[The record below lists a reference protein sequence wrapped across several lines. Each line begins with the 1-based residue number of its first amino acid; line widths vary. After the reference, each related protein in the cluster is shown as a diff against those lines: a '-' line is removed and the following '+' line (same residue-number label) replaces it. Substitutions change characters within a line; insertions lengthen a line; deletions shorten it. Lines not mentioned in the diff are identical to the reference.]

1 VRTVRNFLANAALSV
16 VSVVVCVVLA
26 EGIVRLIDGQSPIT
40 LMLPEV
46 QGAQGVDTTG
56 GHLDRMPR
64 ADGVDRAW
72 FFQDPPPL
80 PNRTAPPAE
89 WIELDK
95 QIQRAP
101 QFGPTGLANPFLP
114 WDMFKAW
121 NSVFV
126 GDVCK
131 HDYLKGAPG
140 RLWVFDPADGKPRP
154 TFRFLPNATVPDGL
168 VTNAYGWRGP
178 PVPFK
183 RSPRTIRIVFVG
195 ASTVAEIHPYPYSGP
210 EYLDHWLNLWAR
222 AKKLDLRFEV
232 MNAGRESINSND
244 LAAIVRQEVAPLRPD
259 LVVYYEGGNQLQ
271 LATVVKEV
279 PKGVPQPPGRL
290 ARWLRQAATWSALA
304 RRAEGLTVGNEWP
317 KPPYEIVWPNGLDE
331 NDPDLGRP
339 DLPVHL
345 STIIRDLDSIRA
357 DLAKVDGELSVA
369 TFHWLAKD
377 GLVLNAVHHKPIL
390 ETLNIRYYPY
400 LYRDLERLT
409 AFENRVF
416 AKYDKVH
423 GLPLIDVARYM
434 PYDPNL
440 FSDAIHNTPAG
451 VKLRAWIQLQELVPI
466 IEKKLQSGAWPKP
479 VPEMGDTHPAFTTPP
494 REIRFDCRKA
504 S

>member
-1 VRTVRNFLANAALSV
+1 MRAVRNFLANLALSV

-26 EGIVRLIDGQSPIT
+26 EGIVRIIDGQSPIA

-46 QGAQGVDTTG
+46 QGALGVDTTG
-56 GHLDRMPR
+56 GYLDKLPR
-64 ADGVDRAW
+64 ADGVERAW
-72 FFQDPPPL
+72 FFADPPPL
-80 PNRTAPPAE
+80 PNRTKPPQE
-89 WIELDK
+89 WIDLDK
-95 QIQRAP
+95 KLQGAP
-101 QFGPTGLANPFLP
+101 QFDATGLTNRFLP

-126 GDVCK
+126 GDPCK
-131 HDYLKGAPG
+131 HEYLKAAPG
-140 RLWVFDPADGKPRP
+140 RLWVYDPPDGQPRP
-154 TFRFLPNATVPDGL
+154 FFRFLPNATVPDGL

-210 EYLDHWLNLWAR
+210 EFLDHWLNLWAK

-232 MNAGRESINSND
+232 MNAGRESINSVD
-244 LAAIVRQEVAPLRPD
+244 IAGIVTQEVAPLRPD
-259 LVVYYEGGNQLQ
+259 LVVYYEGGNQLH
-271 LATVVKEV
+271 LATVVKDI
-279 PKGVPQPPGRL
+279 PSGVPQPAGWL
-290 ARWLRQAATWSALA
+290 ARWLRQAATYSALA
-304 RRAEGLTVGNEWP
+304 RRAEGLTVGSEWP
-317 KPPYEIVWPNGLDE
+317 KPPYVLTWPPGVDE
-331 NDPDLGRP
+331 YDPDLTRS
-339 DLPVHL
+339 DLPVNL
-345 STIIRDLDSIRA
+345 STIISKLDSIRA
-357 DLAKVDGELSVA
+357 DLAKVGGELSVS
-369 TFHWLAKD
+369 TFHWLAKE
-377 GLVLNAVHHKPIL
+377 GLVLNAVHQKPIL
-390 ETLNIRYYPY
+390 ETLNIRYFPY
-400 LYRDLERLT
+400 LYRDLERMT

-416 AKYDKVH
+416 EKYDRVH

-451 VKLRAWIQLQELVPI
+451 VRLRAWIQMQQLVPI
-466 IEKKLQSGAWPKP
+466 IEKKLASGEWPKP

-494 REIRFDCRKA
+494 RQITFDCKKA